1 MLDSL
6 EIVVLIVSFESR
18 ASVVRYASEP
28 GLPGAVVADT
38 QRELFAGYAMGRA
51 SVYDVWG
58 PKTWWAYARSLLG
71 GAKLRSSTGDT
82 SQRGGNVL
90 IDPEGIVQMHHV
102 GRGPSDRPSVSTISE
117 VVLAATERRP

>member
-6 EIVVLIVSFESR
+6 DIVVLIVSFESR

-82 SQRGGNVL
+82 SQRAGNVRS
-90 IDPEGIVQMHHV
+90 DPGGIVQVRDV
-102 GRGPSDRPSVSTISE
+102 GRGVSDRPSVSTISE